1 MTRGRNDGTTERLCE
16 TMLAKAAVAAAGL
29 RMISVKGPELLN
41 KYIGQSEAGVRNVF
55 RRAAA
60 AAP

>member
-1 MTRGRNDGTTERLCE
+1 
-16 TMLAKAAVAAAGL
+16 MLAKAAVAAAGL

-60 AAP
+60 AAPCALFFDEFDSIAP